1 MAKQLVFY
9 SFIGILGQIYVAV
22 LSKQWKTES
31 SCCVLVYCCLFQTA
45 VSQSSNYLKQ
55 CPLMHGIV
63 ALLSDGAISFPL
75 FAEGNVSESCN
86 NALTM
91 YFDETFPAG
100 YCYGGFVVV

>member
-1 MAKQLVFY
+1 
-9 SFIGILGQIYVAV
+9 
-22 LSKQWKTES
+22 
-31 SCCVLVYCCLFQTA
+31 
-45 VSQSSNYLKQ
+45 
-55 CPLMHGIV
+55 MHGIV

-100 YCYGGFVVV
+100 YCYESFVVVWRSEYLISLVRWREVFGTKQNDD